1 MLLGADHMTTTFMPL
16 IIETIVVCISFHV
29 VGVYLGHLQLM
40 RCVWNFIINFLIFF
54 CLVTKLQTSFS
65 FYLKL
70 QTSYDTH
77 PLIVQVLFEF
87 FISSNLII
95 IIFFLSQG
103 IILVLYNDQCVFA
116 PFPRVS
122 FFFSHKSFLKYCI
135 SITFLVLL
143 ETLIFVNRKQRRGN
157 KDDWSS
163 PKRKHIRKQNLYSYV
178 HPMANPNQNHSP
190 LNWEHD

>member
-116 PFPRVS
+116 PLPRVS

-178 HPMANPNQNHSP
+178 HPMANPKQNH
-190 LNWEHD
+190 

>member
-103 IILVLYNDQCVFA
+103 IILVLYND
-116 PFPRVS
+116 
-122 FFFSHKSFLKYCI
+122 
-135 SITFLVLL
+135 
-143 ETLIFVNRKQRRGN
+143 
-157 KDDWSS
+157 
-163 PKRKHIRKQNLYSYV
+163 
-178 HPMANPNQNHSP
+178 
-190 LNWEHD
+190 